1 MQLFILGVFDC
12 DYCIITCPGGSVVI
26 YFFFLLFLI
35 FFFGLTKGRL
45 DEAYS
50 VPGWRWSFVS
60 LGGARSACS
69 SGSLLWSLC
78 LVRVREAMVLGRGL
92 WVMWASHLVFVRLC
106 LRLRHAGGLG
116 EVPIYAWIC
125 LSLVA
130 WVMRDSEL
138 AFALVRLEGVDE
150 WIDHGHVRAL
160 RFGWS
165 LCVGDVLLMCDASLL
180 VGCFRVESGV
190 VRFRVSLLSR
200 QLVNSRSCLTLFAL
214 RQCI

>member
-1 MQLFILGVFDC
+1 MCLAGV
-12 DYCIITCPGGSVVI
+12 G
-26 YFFFLLFLI
+26 LLSLWGELAPLVRRVR
-35 FFFGLTKGRL
+35 FFGLCVLFAYGRPWFWDGGYGL
-45 DEAYS
+45 CGLATWCLCD
-50 VPGWRWSFVS
+50 FVC
-60 LGGARSACS
+60 AC
-69 SGSLLWSLC
+69 G
-78 LVRVREAMVLGRGL
+78 MVGD
-92 WVMWASHLVFVRLC
+92 
-106 LRLRHAGGLG
+106 G